1 MGNNKAAPDGAVLTL
16 LEDFRLQLPQHRTT
30 APQAQTVQLLLSPVA
45 RTETFEEVDKSAQ
58 VCRECTVIRQ
68 MLNCLLTQ
76 IANRAKKIIGTERQT
91 GEERGIY
98 MTLRSLNMA
107 VGARVSVVLTAGQ
120 LGFSHWQN
128 RLRGAQEE
136 WSQNRWDPVS
146 LQQLRGGKCI
156 VDVRLVGDWAHTQT
170 HTHKDY
176 SLN

>member
-1 MGNNKAAPDGAVLTL
+1 MGNNKAAADGAVLTL
-16 LEDFRLQLPQHRTT
+16 LEDFRLQLPQHRST

-76 IANRAKKIIGTERQT
+76 IANRPKKIIGTERQT

-128 RLRGAQEE
+128 RLRGLKRNGPKTDEIQ
-136 WSQNRWDPVS
+136 
-146 LQQLRGGKCI
+146 
-156 VDVRLVGDWAHTQT
+156 
-170 HTHKDY
+170 
-176 SLN
+176 